1 MIVELLVILCLFLLN
16 GFFAMAELA
25 IVSSRRGRLQQLA
38 REGRKGATVALE
50 LSRDPAKF
58 LSSVQIGITLIGIL
72 SGAFSGATIAEK
84 LDDWLAAYPAIAP
97 YAETL
102 AIALTV
108 VVITYFSLVIGELV
122 PKHLALRDPE
132 RIAAYVARPIA
143 AVAWFCGPLVWLLRG
158 SNNAVL
164 WALRVPRHSDKGVTE
179 EEIRMLIAEGTEEGE
194 IHREEHKMIEGV
206 LRLADRTVRS
216 VMTPR
221 PDVYWI
227 DPGDDE
233 ATLRR
238 EIRDCDFSR
247 ILVSRGE
254 IDNVVGQVRK
264 KDLLDQLLDGKRLD
278 VMAVLRQPLVLPD
291 QTSVL
296 RALERFKTVA
306 VHMAVVV
313 DEYGS
318 LEGIVTQTDILEAIA
333 GDLPERDPA
342 AAQDV
347 VRRDDGSY
355 LLDGALDID
364 DAIQV
369 LGLPKLAEDEEGE
382 FDTLAG
388 LVLER
393 LKRVPNTGD
402 HFAWGGWRFEVV
414 DMDGRRIDKVL
425 AAKVAAEE
433 DDG

>member
-1 MIVELLVILCLFLLN
+1 MIVELAVILGLFLIN

-38 REGRKGATVALE
+38 REGRKGAATALD

-58 LSSVQIGITLIGIL
+58 LSSVQICITLIGIL
-72 SGAFSGATIAEK
+72 SGAFSGATVAEK
-84 LDDWLAAYPAIAP
+84 LDDWLEGYPAVAP

-122 PKHLALRDPE
+122 PKHLALRNPE
-132 RIAAYVARPIA
+132 LLAARVARPIA
-143 AVAWFCGPLVWLLRG
+143 FVAWLCGPLVWLLRI
-158 SNNAVL
+158 SNNFVL
-164 WALRVPRHSDKGVTE
+164 WALRVPRPSDKGVTE
-179 EEIRMLIAEGTEEGE
+179 EEIRMLVAEGTEAGE
-194 IHREEHKMIEGV
+194 IHTEEHRMIEGV

-221 PDVYWI
+221 PDVIWI
-227 DPGDDE
+227 DPDDDE

-238 EIRDCDFSR
+238 EIRACDFSR

-254 IDNVVGQVRK
+254 IDNVLGQVRK
-264 KDLLDQLLDGKRLD
+264 KDLLDQLLDGKKLD
-278 VMAVLRQPLVLPD
+278 VMAVIRQPLVLPD

-296 RALERFKTVA
+296 RALERFKAVA

-342 AAQDV
+342 AAQEV

-355 LLDGALDID
+355 LLDGAIDID

-369 LGLPKLAEDEEGE
+369 LALPKLDEDEEGE

-388 LVLER
+388 LVLAR
-393 LKRVPNTGD
+393 LKRVPAAGD
-402 HFAWGGWRFEVV
+402 HFTWGGWRFEVV

-425 AAKVAAEE
+425 AAKVPEEAA
-433 DDG
+433 